1 MADTG
6 TGAETTG
13 TTTTVLER
21 RIDMALSK
29 LFTALLVALV
39 VAALLAVP
47 AGAQGYTGWVEHP
60 YPSVDYFWCEYFGA
74 DYYCWSPINEQ
85 WFPANPDWYNQ
96 AYAEMMRLYGQGVL

>member
-1 MADTG
+1 VRRAKPL
-6 TGAETTG
+6 
-13 TTTTVLER
+13 VLA
-21 RIDMALSK
+21 IVAVAM
-29 LFTALLVALV
+29 LVAGSSP
-39 VAALLAVP
+39 AA
-47 AGAQGYTGWVEHP
+47 AQGYTGWVEHP